1 MSKSLDICKASLV
14 SLKAELLR
22 KQDEA
27 NKAKSFSGDTFI
39 RPIPGAKTPSCLLQ
53 SNEGVEKRNAKDLEE
68 EYTPDVK
75 NSLKK
80 SRDVLTMKAKLYDKL
95 VNGEMVSE
103 QDKTFLVDF
112 KQKVTENK
120 TTYPVSSTKDNVK
133 EQEKSDSDA
142 DLDKY
147 DSGADDD
154 WIDYTD
160 FFGRTRR
167 CLKTD
172 LEFFKNRDQRI
183 EKELEPPPPSP
194 DKIKQQTPI
203 TAQQFVKEGRNPEE
217 ISELVSSDMRRE
229 QLRLKWEE
237 EERKLA
243 ERTDIHYE
251 DIRFDEV
258 REHGVGYYSFSTDE
272 KERHRQQ
279 AELKKLRE
287 QTKTTQISVQKLKE
301 KRAAQMAIR
310 LKAIKRRKKEK
321 LGLPIDS
328 SSDEEAPPPK
338 APSPEVVEE
347 DMDAERAF
355 EKLRKA
361 AHVRPWDHGKDGL
374 QKPLLTQEEWNE
386 KQRAE
391 RKPDFAWDYDDGMK
405 VPKSA
410 SFNNYRPVDKDEDD
424 EDDDDDDEDMVGPSL
439 DMFVAPSNPNRQS
452 TITSKSFK
460 KFIHNELDDEPVT
473 TNNKPYH
480 DDDSDLDSIPL
491 PAEPRKGA
499 EIAPPPTYEYYGPSG
514 RGPKAKDNFISVNEM
529 QDSISKGFTNAKSMN
544 KHRPV
549 RGIVDDD
556 DDE

>member
-1 MSKSLDICKASLV
+1 MSKSLDICKSSLV

-68 EYTPDVK
+68 EYTPDIE

-95 VNGEMVSE
+95 VKGEMVSE

-112 KQKVTENK
+112 KQKVTESK
-120 TTYPVSSTKDNVK
+120 TTQPVSYTKEHNK
-133 EQEKSDSDA
+133 EQEKSDPDA

-172 LEFFKNRDQRI
+172 LEFFKKRDQRI
-183 EKELEPPPPSP
+183 EKELEPPPPPPPSEM
-194 DKIKQQTPI
+194 KQQTPI
-203 TAQQFVKEGRNPEE
+203 TSQTFVKEGRNPEE
-217 ISELVSSDMRRE
+217 ISELFSSDMRRE

-237 EERKLA
+237 EEKKLA
-243 ERTDIHYE
+243 QRTDIHYE

-258 REHGVGYYSFSTDE
+258 REHGVGYYSFSTDV

-301 KRAAQMAIR
+301 KRAAQMAVR
-310 LKAIKRRKKEK
+310 LRAIKRRKKEK
-321 LGLPIDS
+321 LGLPMDS

-338 APSPEVVEE
+338 APSPEIVE
-347 DMDAERAF
+347 DIDAERAF

-391 RKPDFAWDYDDGMK
+391 RKPDFAWNYDDDTK
-405 VPKSA
+405 VPKRRS
-410 SFNNYRPVDKDEDD
+410 NNFKHVDEDDNEDD
-424 EDDDDDDEDMVGPSL
+424 EDDNEDMVGPSL
-439 DMFVAPSNPNRQS
+439 DMFIAPNNPNKQS
-452 TITSKSFK
+452 TITPKNFK
-460 KFIHNELDDEPVT
+460 QFIHNELDDEPT
-473 TNNKPYH
+473 ATNINPSY
-480 DDDSDLDSIPL
+480 DDDSHLDSIPL
-491 PAEPRKGA
+491 PTESKKGA

-514 RGPKAKDNFISVNEM
+514 RGPKAQDNFISVNEM
-529 QDSISKGFTNAKSMN
+529 QDSISKGFSNVKNMN
-544 KHRPV
+544 KPRSV

-556 DDE
+556 EDD

>member
-1 MSKSLDICKASLV
+1 MSKHLDICKSSLV

-27 NKAKSFSGDTFI
+27 NKAKTFSGDSFI
-39 RPIPGAKTPSCLLQ
+39 RPLPGAKTPSCLLQ
-53 SNEGVEKRNAKDLEE
+53 SNNGVEKRNARDLEE
-68 EYTPDVK
+68 EYKPEVE

-80 SRDVLTMKAKLYDKL
+80 SRDVLEMKTKLYDKL
-95 VNGEMVSE
+95 VNGELVSE
-103 QDKTFLVDF
+103 QDKLFLVDF
-112 KQKVTENK
+112 KQKFDENK
-120 TTYPVSSTKDNVK
+120 TTYPVTPKKEEKVK
-133 EQEKSDSDA
+133 TPENSDCDD

-154 WIDYTD
+154 WIEYTD
-160 FFGRTRR
+160 FFGRTRK

-172 LEFFKNRDQRI
+172 LDFFKNRDKRI
-183 EKELEPPPPSP
+183 ENELGPPPEEL
-194 DKIKQQTPI
+194 KKQSHVTI
-203 TAQQFVKEGRNPEE
+203 QQFVKESTNAEE

-287 QTKTTQISVQKLKE
+287 QTKSTQITVQKLKE
-301 KRAAQMAIR
+301 RRAAQMAAR
-310 LKAIKRRKKEK
+310 LKAVKRRKKEK
-321 LGLPIDS
+321 LGLPLDS
-328 SSDEEAPPPK
+328 SSEDEAPPAK
-338 APSPEVVEE
+338 EPSPKVVE
-347 DMDAERAF
+347 DMDAIRAF

-374 QKPLLTQEEWNE
+374 KKPLLTQDEWNE

-391 RKPDFAWDYDDGMK
+391 RKSEFSWSYDGSSSMTQK
-405 VPKSA
+405 NTSPNCQNV
-410 SFNNYRPVDKDEDD
+410 NEDNS
-424 EDDDDDDEDMVGPSL
+424 DDDLVGPSL
-439 DMFVAPSNPNRQS
+439 DLFLEPNNPNKQS
-452 TITSKSFK
+452 TIISKSFK
-460 KFIHNELDDEPVT
+460 RPIHNELDDEPPAT
-473 TNNKPYH
+473 KNKVFNDN
-480 DDDSDLDSIPL
+480 DDYLNDIPL
-491 PAEPRKGA
+491 PSETRKGA
-499 EIAPPPTYEYYGPSG
+499 EIAPPPTFEYYGPSG
-514 RGPKAKDNFISVNEM
+514 RGPKLQKHFISTDDM
-529 QDSISKGFTNAKSMN
+529 QDSISKGLENANSRN
-544 KHRPV
+544 KPRQV
-549 RGIVDDD
+549 RGIL

>member
-68 EYTPDVK
+68 EYTPDVE

-95 VNGEMVSE
+95 INGEMVSE

-112 KQKVTENK
+112 KQKVTEHK

-194 DKIKQQTPI
+194 NTIKQQTSI
-203 TAQQFVKEGRNPEE
+203 TAQQFVKEGRNLEE

-328 SSDEEAPPPK
+328 SSDEEVPPPK

-391 RKPDFAWDYDDGMK
+391 RKPDFAWDYNEGPK
-405 VPKSA
+405 VPKSV
-410 SFNNYRPVDKDEDD
+410 SSNNYRPDDDED
-424 EDDDDDDEDMVGPSL
+424 DDDDDDEDMVGPSL
-439 DMFVAPSNPNRQS
+439 DMFVAPSNPNKQS

-460 KFIHNELDDEPVT
+460 KFIHNELDDEPAT
-473 TNNKPYH
+473 THNKPYQ
-480 DDDSDLDSIPL
+480 DNDLDSIPL
-491 PAEPRKGA
+491 PTEQRTGA

-514 RGPKAKDNFISVNEM
+514 RGPKAQDNFISINEM
-529 QDSISKGFTNAKSMN
+529 QDSISKGFTSAKSMN

>member
-39 RPIPGAKTPSCLLQ
+39 RPLPGAKTPSCLLQ

-68 EYTPDVK
+68 EYTPDIE

-80 SRDVLTMKAKLYDKL
+80 SRDVLTMKAKLYEKL

-120 TTYPVSSTKDNVK
+120 TAYPISSTKDNVK

-154 WIDYTD
+154 WVDYTD

-172 LEFFKNRDQRI
+172 LEFFKKRDQRI

-194 DKIKQQTPI
+194 NEIKQQTPI
-203 TAQQFVKEGRNPEE
+203 ATQQFVKESRNPEE
-217 ISELVSSDMRRE
+217 ISELFSSDMRRE

-301 KRAAQMAIR
+301 KRAAQMAVR

-321 LGLPIDS
+321 LGLPLDS

-391 RKPDFAWDYDDGMK
+391 RKPDFAWDYDDSVK
-405 VPKSA
+405 VSKSA
-410 SFNNYRPVDKDEDD
+410 SSNNYQQDE
-424 EDDDDDDEDMVGPSL
+424 EDDDDEDDEDMVGPSL
-439 DMFVAPSNPNRQS
+439 DMFVAPSNPNKQS

-460 KFIHNELDDEPVT
+460 KFIHNELDDEPAT

-491 PAEPRKGA
+491 PTEPRKGA

-514 RGPKAKDNFISVNEM
+514 RGPKGQDNFISSNEM
-529 QDSISKGFTNAKSMN
+529 QDSISKGFTNAKSLN
-544 KHRPV
+544 KPRTI

-556 DDE
+556 DDNNDD